1 MELSKEKRGHFL
13 YRLFCLKE
21 IFFKICI
28 LSQYIVYWIHF
39 QNIHTFTNQKTL
51 LLTLLLL
58 GFKIVKSL
66 QHILKVQLSP
76 TYFPVHQPALQIPCT
91 CSLPTPHIY
100 STFPIRG
107 TFWIRLNNC
116 SGAFFVEIANVLKVV
131 LVTFLLVC
139 FLIF

>member
-1 MELSKEKRGHFL
+1 MWLCSYKNHKLKVKLWWVGALKRKKGAFFVPFI
-13 YRLFCLKE
+13 LFE
-21 IFFKICI
+21 GNFFKICI

-51 LLTLLLL
+51 LLKLLLL
-58 GFKIVKSL
+58 GFKIIKSL
-66 QHILKVQLSP
+66 QRILNVQLSP
-76 TYFPVHQPALQIPCT
+76 SYFPVHQPPLQIPCT

-116 SGAFFVEIANVLKVV
+116 SGAFLWK
-131 LVTFLLVC
+131 
-139 FLIF
+139 